1 LIKLEKIWNKNVL
14 SHDYISIAE
23 KLDEKIKKI
32 RMPERKIS
40 KKVHRFSKDLNCD

>member
-1 LIKLEKIWNKNVL
+1 VL
-14 SHDYISIAE
+14 NHNYVSIAE

-40 KKVHRFSKDLNCD
+40 RKVNDFCKTLDCDGFIM